1 MSTSS
6 RIPTRA
12 TWLGGAVGLAAAA
25 YLAHAGWTWLR
36 FGVVAPARGPT
47 AEPLLDAFMPVYDIV
62 ERHHVRIE
70 APADVALRAAAEIDL
85 LRSPMARA
93 VFKMRGLALGGESD
107 TRVHPRALRE
117 QMTSIGW
124 DVLAEVP
131 GRELVFGAVAKP
143 WDADPGFRPVGSAF
157 FAGFDEP
164 GYVKIVWTLRAD
176 PEDGGACIFRTETRA
191 AATDPASRA
200 RFRRYWA
207 FVAPGVRLIRRAMLD
222 PVRQEAE
229 GRARMSRAA

>member
-1 MSTSS
+1 MSTSY

-25 YLAHAGWTWLR
+25 YLAQAGWSWLR
-36 FGVVAPARGPT
+36 FGVVAPADGAK
-47 AEPLLDAFMPVYDIV
+47 AEPLLDVFMPLYDIV

-70 APADVALRAAAEIDL
+70 APADVALAAAADVDL
-85 LRSPMARA
+85 LQSPLARA
-93 VFKMRGLALGGESD
+93 VFKMRELALGGEPD

-117 QMTSIGW
+117 QMRSIGW

-131 GRELVFGAVAKP
+131 GREIVFGAVAKP

-164 GYVKIVWTLRAD
+164 GYVKIIWTLRAD
-176 PEDGGACIFRTETRA
+176 PAAGGACVFRTETRA
-191 AATDPASRA
+191 TATDPTSRA

-207 FVAPGVRLIRRAMLD
+207 LVAPGVRLIRRAMLD
-222 PVRQEAE
+222 PIRQEAE
-229 GRARMSRAA
+229 RRARMSRAA